1 MTFKTTLRKAWHV
14 ADKTTFDGYDV
25 EDDMVEVKFVNLLDP
40 TVYGANL
47 VIDLSS
53 YDQGEYTFPDQEVE
67 IDTCGGCAVVDDEGD
82 TYYFEFEVTR
92 PINSGDFS

>member
-1 MTFKTTLRKAWHV
+1 MMFKTKLLQAWRV
-14 ADKTTFDGYDV
+14 ADTTTFDGYDV
-25 EDDMVEVKFVNLLDP
+25 EDDMAKVKYLNLLDP
-40 TVYGANL
+40 LANSVNL

-67 IDTCGGCAVVDDEGD
+67 INAWGGCDAIDDEGNH
-82 TYYFEFEVTR
+82 YHFEFEVTR